1 MSELKK
7 KILEGIRTNGMQ
19 EWAFMINDYDGIM
32 DYEKLADEDID
43 ELATAIL
50 NEIAKQPQL
59 NENQQIVLEYLK
71 KICPPILQSPMVTI
85 FCLMDDIINDN
96 WRCYHDI
103 KPEYIDKAENLSKVE
118 QFEILKA
125 FAEWGLERETE

>member
-1 MSELKK
+1 MSDKLAVLMEFNGYTKDELEAYLSLKFGSMTK
-7 KILEGIRTNGMQ
+7 GGMTASILSQSG
-19 EWAFMINDYDGIM
+19 
-32 DYEKLADEDID
+32 YEK
-43 ELATAIL
+43 
-50 NEIAKQPQL
+50 AKSVIFGQPQL